1 MRFHSDEKQILAR
14 APMGKWCVFEGAEAT
29 GKTSAQLATHAR
41 MGRYPVGWMTH
52 SEPTRFGSSGPPK
65 ACVGPGDALRNIMQS
80 KPWTQITPTENAQ
93 CLDFALRD
101 RHMSMAR
108 VVEELGK
115 GNSVLQSRTYIST
128 VVLQVWLLEAHA
140 LYEKFGYGHGI
151 VEPRLRARCALERQ
165 LLNKCERLLHA
176 QMSLFGVP
184 DVMFYFDHPEMDPC
198 ELAEVLSDRIGERD
212 ESLVR
217 ADRARLTLVIE
228 GYRHVMPMFERIAA
242 KLYEVKL
249 VPLKSRVVGVD
260 CLASKREI
268 VEQIEQVCVGLCV
281 H

>member
-65 ACVGPGDALRNIMQS
+65 ACVGPGEALRNIMQS

-93 CLDFALRD
+93 CLDLALRD

-108 VVEELGK
+108 VVEELGR
-115 GNSVLQSRTYIST
+115 GNSVLQSRNYIST

-140 LYEKFGYGHGI
+140 LYEKFGYGI
-151 VEPRLRARCALERQ
+151 VEQ
-165 LLNKCERLLHA
+165 LLSRCERVLHA

-184 DVMFYFDHPEMDPC
+184 DVMFYFDHPEMDPY

-217 ADRARLTLVIE
+217 ADRTRLTFVIE

-268 VEQIEQVCVGLCV
+268 VEQIERVCVGLCV